1 MGGVAAA
8 QGKLERAE
16 TLYQEGLSLYQE
28 VGDRPGIAECL
39 RGLASVV
46 AAQADAAKA
55 ACLFGAA
62 EGLREAI
69 GASLLPDERAGYDG
83 MVAAAR
89 ACLGDK
95 AFAAAWA
102 SGRTMMLE
110 QAVAYALGK
119 TDA

>member
-1 MGGVAAA
+1 MWPPP
-8 QGKLERAE
+8 RR
-16 TLYQEGLSLYQE
+16 TLPK
-28 VGDRPGIAECL
+28 R
-39 RGLASVV
+39 LACS
-46 AAQADAAKA
+46 
-55 ACLFGAA
+55 AA

-89 ACLGDK
+89 ARLGDK

-110 QAVAYALGK
+110 QAVACTLGK

>member
-1 MGGVAAA
+1 M
-8 QGKLERAE
+8 
-16 TLYQEGLSLYQE
+16 LYQEGLSLYQK

-39 RGLASVV
+39 RGLASVAV
-46 AAQADAAKA
+46 TQADAARA

-89 ACLGDK
+89 ACLGDR

-110 QAVAYALGK
+110 QAVACTLGK